1 VKDVVLIKTGL
12 VELDP
17 GPGNSQGIFN
27 HFQNDTSTTRWM
39 FKSHKIVNFPKQ
51 YLQLADLLLEQ
62 LV

>member
-27 HFQNDTSTTRWM
+27 YYDTSTTRWM